1 MSQVSVYIIAFNEA
15 DKVRATIESVR
26 WADEIVLIDSWST
39 DGTAD
44 IATALEAMDLL
55 PEPGDKKAI
64 AAAAKSSNML
74 ARVGAALTP
83 GIQPSLLRMLL
94 DDEFKGLR
102 QIAVHR
108 LREME
113 AT

>member
-1 MSQVSVYIIAFNEA
+1 MPPEA
-15 DKVRATIESVR
+15 REAGLQALWS
-26 WADEIVLIDSWST
+26 EIKAAGTPAVLDAVELA
-39 DGTAD
+39 G
-44 IATALEAMDLL
+44 IATALQAMDLL